1 MEPFAAFIAIDWSDA
16 KHDIC
21 RFDAST
27 SKQEDSILKHTPEDL
42 EAWASAW
49 RARFAGQP
57 MAVCLEPSRGP

>member
-42 EAWASAW
+42 EA
-49 RARFAGQP
+49 
-57 MAVCLEPSRGP
+57 